1 MQEQPHRF
9 GLSASAL
16 RLLAMLFM
24 LLDHM
29 WATVIPGN
37 NWMTYAG
44 RLAFPIFAFQ
54 IVEGFYHTS
63 DRNQYIKRLLIL
75 ALISEIP
82 FDLMSISAPLFLFHQ
97 NTVFTL
103 LLGLWAITALDSAR
117 TEKNK
122 PAVANAGFVLLTVY
136 LLGLLGF
143 VDYGWKG
150 VATVIAFYLFH
161 EGRFAK
167 CGQLLSLLLLNVILF
182 EGQTILLFGGIFE
195 LPTQAFSLLALLPI
209 WLYDGRKGFGGKKF
223 QYAAYLFYPAHLLA
237 LHLIHTFF

>member
-16 RLLAMLFM
+16 RLLAILFM

-54 IVEGFYHTS
+54 IVEGFYNTS
-63 DRNQYIKRLLIL
+63 DRKQYTKRLLIL

-82 FDLMSISAPLFLFHQ
+82 FDLMYVSSPLFLFHQ

-117 TEKNK
+117 VAGTK
-122 PAVANAGFVLLTVY
+122 PAAAKAGFVLLAVY
-136 LLGLLGF
+136 LLGLFGF

-150 VATVIAFYLFH
+150 VATVIVFYVFH

-167 CGQLLSLLLLNVILF
+167 AGQLISMLLLNVILF
-182 EGQTILLFGGIFE
+182 EGQSFPLFGGTYY
-195 LPTQAFSLLALLPI
+195 LPTQVFALLALLPI
-209 WLYDGRKGFGGKKF
+209 WFYNGRKGFGGKPF
-223 QYAAYLFYPAHLLA
+223 QYAAYLFYPSHLLA
-237 LHLIHTFF
+237 LHLIRTLL

>member
-16 RLLAMLFM
+16 RLLAILFM

-63 DRNQYIKRLLIL
+63 DRKQYTKRLLIL

-82 FDLMSISAPLFLFHQ
+82 FDLMYVSSPLFLFHH
-97 NTVFTL
+97 
-103 LLGLWAITALDSAR
+103 
-117 TEKNK
+117 
-122 PAVANAGFVLLTVY
+122 PAAGAV
-136 LLGLLGF
+136 GHHS
-143 VDYGWKG
+143 D
-150 VATVIAFYLFH
+150 
-161 EGRFAK
+161 
-167 CGQLLSLLLLNVILF
+167 
-182 EGQTILLFGGIFE
+182 
-195 LPTQAFSLLALLPI
+195 
-209 WLYDGRKGFGGKKF
+209 
-223 QYAAYLFYPAHLLA
+223 
-237 LHLIHTFF
+237 

>member
-1 MQEQPHRF
+1 MQEHPRHF
-9 GLSASAL
+9 ALSASMLRILAL
-16 RLLAMLFM
+16 LFM

-54 IVEGFYHTS
+54 LVEGFHHTS
-63 DRNQYIKRLLIL
+63 DRKKYAKRLLIL

-82 FDLMSISAPLFLFHQ
+82 FDLMYISSPLFPFHQ

-103 LLGLWAITALDSAR
+103 LLGLWVISALDSAR
-117 TEKNK
+117 TVKTK
-122 PAVANAGFVLLTVY
+122 PAAARAGSVILVVY
-136 LLGLLGF
+136 LLSVLGF

-150 VATVIAFYLFH
+150 VATVIIFYLFH

-167 CGQLLSLLLLNVILF
+167 FGQLAALLILNIFLF
-182 EGQTILLFGGIFE
+182 EGQTIPLFGGAYE
-195 LPTQAFSLLALLPI
+195 LPTQAFSLLALIPI

-223 QYAAYLFYPAHLLA
+223 QFIAYLFYPVHLFA
-237 LHLIHTFF
+237 LHLIRALL